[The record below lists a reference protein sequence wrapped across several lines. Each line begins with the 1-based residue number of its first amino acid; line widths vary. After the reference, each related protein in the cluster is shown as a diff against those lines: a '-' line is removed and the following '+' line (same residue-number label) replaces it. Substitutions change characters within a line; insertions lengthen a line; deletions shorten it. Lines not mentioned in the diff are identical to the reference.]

1 MQVTEK
7 GQITLPKRLRDAAGI
22 SPGSRVSA
30 TLEGG
35 KIVIQR
41 TSVAMDDRR
50 DALRA
55 AARKVRAS
63 MDPHFRQMDSD
74 AIIAFLRPPDNDARP

>member
-7 GQITLPKRLRDAAGI
+7 GQITIPKRLRDAAGI

-41 TSVAMDDRR
+41 TSVPMDDRR

-63 MDPHFRQMDSD
+63 MDQPFRQMDSD
-74 AIIAFLRPPDNDARP
+74 AIIAFLRPPDNDVHP